1 MTVEHPS
8 KAVSYSVTV
17 GSGLLEQASSYFN
30 LDRKVL
36 VITDEGVPTQ
46 YAGAILKCCSQAEL
60 LVLPQGECA
69 KSTGSLELIWETMLE
84 AGFDRSDAIVAV
96 GGGVVG
102 DVAGF
107 AAACYM
113 RGIDYYN
120 VPTTLLSQV
129 DSSVGGKTAINFLGV
144 KNIVGAF
151 RAPAGVL
158 ADTSV
163 LSTLSPRL
171 FSEGM
176 AEVIKMAAT
185 GSPSLFR
192 KLEECVDVHP
202 IMSEVITSALEYKL
216 DVVSRDYSEKGL
228 RSVLNFGHTIGHAL
242 EAASAGSLYHGEAVA
257 IGMMYTS
264 SGQARRR
271 IEALLRKFNLPVK
284 DAYSAADL
292 MQYVRRDKKRR
303 GSLTK
308 LVCVNE
314 IGTYEFRELSDEA
327 LLDLIQSHKNEE

>member
-8 KAVSYSVTV
+8 KAVNYNVTV
-17 GSGLLEQASSYFN
+17 GSGLLEQASAYFN

-46 YAGAILKCCSQAEL
+46 YPGAIMDCCPEAEL
-60 LVLPQGECA
+60 LVLPQGEGA
-69 KSTGSLELIWETMLE
+69 KTVESLNLIWETMLE
-84 AGFDRSDAIVAV
+84 AGFDRSSAVVAV

-151 RAPAGVL
+151 HAPAGVL

-163 LSTLSPRL
+163 LTTLSPRL
-171 FSEGM
+171 FAEGM

-185 GSPSLFR
+185 GSPELFR
-192 KLEECVDVHP
+192 TLEECEDVHP
-202 IMSEVITSALEYKL
+202 IMSQVISSTLEYKIG
-216 DVVSRDYSEKGL
+216 VVSSDYSEKSI
-228 RSVLNFGHTIGHAL
+228 RSVLNFGHTIGHAI
-242 EAASAGSLYHGEAVA
+242 EAASGGALYHGEAVA

-264 SGQARRR
+264 SGQARSR

-284 DAYSAADL
+284 DSFAAADL

-303 GSLTK
+303 GALTK
-308 LVCVNE
+308 LVCVDE

-327 LLDLIQSHKNEE
+327 LFDLIQSHKNEK